1 MSRAVAILERL
12 PAWATTGVGSLP
24 HDDPAQAAAHC
35 LAAYELPFCPQLPR
49 IEGDMVREWL
59 GADPAR
65 CGWSRERDR
74 ERPRAW
80 DALLAQLDA
89 APPAH
94 RLVKLQVTGPATLA
108 CALERAGGAAAR
120 GASGATGGAPRTPSL
135 ALARELSAWLAAN
148 VAGQVRELA
157 ARDLDTL
164 LVVDEPAL
172 PQFGGAAEEVAAV
185 WDPLRVV
192 APVWGLHLC
201 CAVPWETVAA
211 ACPDL
216 ISFDLA
222 LGPLDVRGADELGA
236 LLARG
241 GRVAWGV
248 LAAHRAEHAADATRR
263 LRAALA
269 QVGGEEAGR
278 RSLLSASCGSGCVT
292 VAREAEVALALL
304 DTARALASPV

>member
-1 MSRAVAILERL
+1 MSRAVAILGRL

-35 LAAYELPFCPQLPR
+35 VAAYELPFCPQLPR
-49 IEGDMVREWL
+49 VEGDMVREWL

-108 CALERAGGAAAR
+108 CALEK
-120 GASGATGGAPRTPSL
+120 TPSP

-157 ARDLDTL
+157 ARDLDAL

-211 ACPDL
+211 ARPDL
-216 ISFDLA
+216 LSFDLA
-222 LGPLDVRGADELGA
+222 LGPIDARGADELGA

-248 LAAHRAEHAADATRR
+248 LAAHRAEQAADATRR

-278 RSLLSASCGSGCVT
+278 RSLLSASCGSGRVT